1 MDEEPRA
8 CREVIK
14 TRAGRMKLSRRVISK
29 KADTRKRRKPADACI
44 FAEIREKAWSGL
56 QSNKTTES
64 GNRYLEKKDSR
75 NRDPCH

>member
-1 MDEEPRA
+1 MDEVPRA

-29 KADTRKRRKPADACI
+29 KSDTRKRRKPADACI

-56 QSNKTTES
+56 QSNKTAET
-64 GNRYLEKKDSR
+64 GIRVIDRRTKR
-75 NRDPCH
+75 